1 MNALLKKSLA
11 EFVGVTVFLTAI
23 TAGANNGLKPFTV
36 GLALAL
42 MILLTGGVSGGHLN
56 PAVSLFFYARK
67 EIDLGTFLSYV
78 GAQLAGAFAGAS
90 LGALLTGTTN
100 KSFIASGGYIAPMEI
115 AGEVVATAGLVWI
128 IGTLVQNK
136 LGNLIPI
143 AVGAWIVTA
152 ASFTMTGAQA
162 NPAVTFGLL
171 VQGSLPTGF
180 GGELVL
186 AQIIGVLVAIG
197 LLVLF
202 APAKKKT
209 ATRKKK

>member
-11 EFVGVTVFLTAI
+11 EFAGVAVFLTAI

-42 MILLTGGVSGGHLN
+42 MILITGGVSGGHLN
-56 PAVSLFFYARK
+56 PAVSLFFYSRR
-67 EIDLGTFLSYV
+67 EINLGTFLAYV
-78 GAQLAGAFAGAS
+78 GAQLAGAFAGAY

-100 KSFIASGGYIAPMEI
+100 KSFIATPAQIAPMAI

-136 LGNLIPI
+136 LGNLIPF

-152 ASFTMTGAQA
+152 ASFTSTGAQA
-162 NPAVTFGLL
+162 NPAVTFGLM
-171 VQGSLPTGF
+171 VQGSWPTTF
-180 GGELVL
+180 GAPLIV
-186 AQIIGVLVAIG
+186 AQVVGVLVAI
-197 LLVLF
+197 LLLIVF
-202 APAKKKT
+202 APSKKKT
-209 ATRKKK
+209 AARKK

>member
-23 TAGANNGLKPFTV
+23 TAGANNGMKPFTV
-36 GLALAL
+36 ALALGL

-67 EIDLGTFLSYV
+67 EINLGTFLAYV
-78 GAQLAGAFAGAS
+78 AAQLAGGFAGAS

-100 KSFIASGGYIAPMEI
+100 KSFVTSGGSIATMAI

-136 LGNLIPI
+136 LGNLIPA
-143 AVGAWIVTA
+143 AVAAWIITA
-152 ASFTMTGAQA
+152 ASFTSTGAQA

-171 VQGSLPTGF
+171 VQGSWPTNF
-180 GGELVL
+180 GGQLVV
-186 AQIIGVLVAIG
+186 AQVAGVLIAI
-197 LLVLF
+197 LLLMIF
-202 APAKKKT
+202 SPSKKKT
-209 ATRKKK
+209 ASRKK

>member
-1 MNALLKKSLA
+1 MNPLLKKSLA
-11 EFVGVTVFLTAI
+11 EFVGVTIFLAAI

-42 MILLTGGVSGGHLN
+42 MVLITGGVSGGHLN

-67 EIDLGTFLSYV
+67 EINLGTMLAYV

-100 KSFIASGGYIAPMEI
+100 KSFIASGGTIAPMAI

-136 LGNLIPI
+136 LGNLIPF

-152 ASFTMTGAQA
+152 ASFTSTGAQA
-162 NPAVTFGLL
+162 NPAVTFGLM
-171 VQGSLPTGF
+171 VQGSWPTSF
-180 GGELVL
+180 GGPLVL
-186 AQIIGVLVAIG
+186 AQIAGVLVAIV
-197 LLVLF
+197 LLIVF
-202 APAKKKT
+202 APKAKK
-209 ATRKKK
+209 AVVRKK

>member
-36 GLALAL
+36 SVALAL

-56 PAVSLFFYARK
+56 PAVSLFFYSRK

-78 GAQLAGAFAGAS
+78 AAQLAGAFAGAS
-90 LGALLTGTTN
+90 LGALLTGTAN
-100 KSFIASGGYIAPMEI
+100 KSFIASGGTIAPMAI

-136 LGNLIPI
+136 LGNLIPV
-143 AVGAWIVTA
+143 AVGAWVLTA
-152 ASFTMTGAQA
+152 ASFTSTGAQA
-162 NPAVTFGLL
+162 NPAVTFGLM
-171 VQGSLPTGF
+171 VQGSWPTSF
-180 GGELVL
+180 GAPLVV
-186 AQIIGVLVAIG
+186 AQVAGVLVAIVL
-197 LLVLF
+197 LLVF
-202 APAKKKT
+202 GPAKKRT
-209 ATRKKK
+209 ARKK

>member
-11 EFVGVTVFLTAI
+11 EFVGVTLFLTAI

-36 GLALAL
+36 ALALAL

-67 EIDLGTFLSYV
+67 EINLGTFLAYV
-78 GAQLAGAFAGAS
+78 VAQLAGGFAGAS

-100 KSFIASGGYIAPMEI
+100 KSFVTSGGSIATMAI

-136 LGNLIPI
+136 LGKLIPV

-152 ASFTMTGAQA
+152 ASFTSTGAQA

-171 VQGSLPTGF
+171 VQGSWPTNF
-180 GGELVL
+180 GGQLVV
-186 AQIIGVLVAIG
+186 AQVAGVLIAI
-197 LLVLF
+197 LLLMVF
-202 APAKKKT
+202 APSKKKT
-209 ATRKKK
+209 ASRKK

>member
-36 GLALAL
+36 ALAL
-42 MILLTGGVSGGHLN
+42 VVMILVTGGVSGGHLN
-56 PAVSLFFYARK
+56 PAVSLFFYSRK
-67 EIDLGTFLSYV
+67 EINLGTFLAYA

-100 KSFIASGGYIAPMEI
+100 KSFVATQATIAPMAI

-136 LGNLIPI
+136 LGNLIPF
-143 AVGAWIVTA
+143 AVGAWIITA
-152 ASFTMTGAQA
+152 ASFTSTGAQA
-162 NPAVTFGLL
+162 NPAVTFGLM
-171 VQGSLPTGF
+171 VQGSWPTTF
-180 GGELVL
+180 GAPLIV
-186 AQIIGVLVAIG
+186 AQVAGVLVAI
-197 LLVLF
+197 LLLIVF
-202 APAKKKT
+202 TPSKKKT
-209 ATRKKK
+209 AARKK